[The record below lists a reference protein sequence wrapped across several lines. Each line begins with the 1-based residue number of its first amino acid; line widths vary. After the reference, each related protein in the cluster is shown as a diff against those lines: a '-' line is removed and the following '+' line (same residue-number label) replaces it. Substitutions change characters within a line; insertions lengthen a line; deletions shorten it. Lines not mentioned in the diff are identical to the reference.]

1 MRGASALDKLLQHE
15 SDRKFAVLI
24 VWERVG
30 RTRFAPAAT
39 KPPPSSVLSRTS
51 DARVAQFWD
60 GGQLTSSA
68 FQDAAQEHPGWP
80 TDELVSHEGVIWDT
94 VLVFAP
100 GGRWDD
106 APPVPIYAGGAV
118 VDVIDEVQKH
128 L

>member
-1 MRGASALDKLLQHE
+1 VRGASALDKLLRQQ
-15 SDRKFAVLI
+15 SDKKVAALI

-30 RTRFAPAAT
+30 RSRFAPAAT
-39 KPPPSSVLSRTS
+39 KAPPSSVLSRIS
-51 DARVAQFWD
+51 DLRVAQFWD

-68 FQDAAQEHPGWP
+68 FRDAARKHPEWP
-80 TDELVSHEGVIWDT
+80 TGELKNGGVIWDT

-106 APPVPIYAGGAV
+106 VPPTPSYVGGDV
-118 VDVIDEVQKH
+118 VDVIDEVQKR